1 MHSLHD
7 GVRPVSWSLVLSL
20 LAALREAAV
29 VLRLMLS
36 AGFLD
41 NMERE
46 SEMDIEAGIFEEGM
60 PLPARTE
67 CMGFFVDRLEVD
79 ECGDLFVAA
88 LLEIFLCYSKNS
100 SVARTH
106 LPQGGRMP

>member
-1 MHSLHD
+1 MLCTCFLFLPWA
-7 GVRPVSWSLVLSL
+7 GR
-20 LAALREAAV
+20 REAAV

-46 SEMDIEAGIFEEGM
+46 HEMDIEAGVFEEGL

-67 CMGFFVDRLEVD
+67 CMGFFVDRLEVNKQ
-79 ECGDLFVAA
+79 V
-88 LLEIFLCYSKNS
+88 K
-100 SVARTH
+100 RTH
-106 LPQGGRMP
+106 VDIDAFIR

>member
-1 MHSLHD
+1 M
-7 GVRPVSWSLVLSL
+7 
-20 LAALREAAV
+20 

-46 SEMDIEAGIFEEGM
+46 HEMDIEAGIFEEGL

-67 CMGFFVDRLEVD
+67 CMGFFVDRLEANKLVD
-79 ECGDLFVAA
+79 AC
-88 LLEIFLCYSKNS
+88 
-100 SVARTH
+100 
-106 LPQGGRMP
+106 